1 MTVESQLLKPPFS
14 LRPEDLAWVRKTR
27 DAMSTADKIRQLFVH
42 INHGDSL
49 EGSKRFAALR
59 PGGLHRFMG
68 ADLEAAWRATRAF
81 MEACEVPPLITA
93 DLEGGGHHSSCF
105 TASTNQLG
113 MAAANDPA
121 LSEKLV
127 DALAREASAMGFNV
141 TFTPCIDM
149 NVDTGSAIV
158 GTRSYGQRQDVISA
172 QALAH
177 MRAMQR
183 NGIAAT
189 AKHWPGEGLDWRD
202 QHMVT
207 TINPL
212 VMEDWHKSFG
222 ALYKGLIDGGLL
234 CAMSAHIALPDHL
247 ARQGVPE
254 GLERYRPASIS
265 KHLNFGLLRGDL
277 GFNGLIVSDATPMAG
292 LRAFSARARHVPE
305 VIENGCDIFLF
316 CAGEEADI
324 SHMENGLRSGALSEQ
339 RLEDAVTRILGLK
352 AALGLHRKTL
362 DERILPLEQVREIV
376 RAPAHVKLAREV
388 AEKSVTCVKD
398 VDHLLPLNVARHRR
412 ICWIGKGAPGFLPGQ
427 PPKQADDLRAGL
439 TARGF
444 AVSDFDPANPPT
456 PETADLVLYVMCD
469 ESSLGKMR
477 IFLNWRVEQEG
488 LGNMMSRYWH
498 DIPTVLVSFGHPYYL
513 QDAPRAP
520 CCINAYAPVADAQ
533 AAVLERLTGNAA
545 FSGVSPVDVFAGA
558 PDARY

>member
-1 MTVESQLLKPPFS
+1 MSVEEQLLKPPFS
-14 LRPEDLAWVRKTR
+14 LSPADLAWVKKTR
-27 DAMSTADKIRQLFVH
+27 DGLSSADKIRQLFVH
-42 INHGDSL
+42 INHGDHP
-49 EGSKRFAALR
+49 ETARGFAALK

-68 ADLEAAWRATRAF
+68 PELEPAWRATRAF
-81 MEACEVPPLITA
+81 MEACDVPPFITA

-113 MAAANDPA
+113 LAAVNDPA
-121 LSEKLV
+121 LSARFV
-127 DALAREASAMGFNV
+127 DAMAREAAAMGFNV
-141 TFTPCIDM
+141 TFTPCIDI
-149 NVDTGSAIV
+149 NADTGSAIV
-158 GTRSYGQRQDVISA
+158 GTRSYGQRQDVIAA

-189 AKHWPGEGLDWRD
+189 AKHWPGEGQDWRD

-212 VMEDWHKSFG
+212 TMAQWQDSFG
-222 ALYKGLIDGGLL
+222 ALYKGLIDDGLL
-234 CAMSAHIALPDHL
+234 CVMSAHIALPAYL
-247 ARQGVPE
+247 AQQGVSD

-265 KHLNFGLLRGDL
+265 KHLNFNLLRGEL

-292 LRAFSARARHVPE
+292 LRAFSARAEHVPE

-316 CAGEEADI
+316 CAGEAADI
-324 SHMENGLRSGALSEQ
+324 AHMENGLRRGALSEQ

-352 AALGLHRKTL
+352 AALGLHRKSL
-362 DERILPLEQVREIV
+362 DERLLPLAQVKEIV
-376 RAPAHVKLAREV
+376 RQPAHVKLARDV
-388 AEKSVTCVKD
+388 ADRSVTLVKD
-398 VDHLLPLNVARHRR
+398 VKGLLPLNPARHRR

-427 PPKQADDLRAGL
+427 PPKQADVLRQGL
-439 TARGF
+439 VQRGF
-444 AVSDFDPANPPT
+444 EVTDFDPAQPPT

-513 QDAPRAP
+513 QDAPRVP
-520 CCINAYAPVADAQ
+520 VCVNAYAPVPDVQ
-533 AAVLERLTGNAA
+533 EAVLERLTGNAP
-545 FSGVSPVDVFAGA
+545 FTGVSPVDVFAGV